1 VTLID
6 RNTAKGLHI
15 MPHFFQRRLIFPFL
29 SKRVALCL
37 LLLSLAGC
45 VTFRPEH
52 AIDRE
57 LRQMAGQMVMVG
69 FRGLAADEW
78 PQAEEQIRGTGI
90 GGVILFDYDVPS
102 GTAVRNVSSPEQ
114 VRRLVGDLQ
123 LLAPTPLLVAID
135 QEGGR
140 VNRLKERFGFPPT
153 LSAASLGRV
162 NDTILTARQA
172 LQTAELLASLGIT
185 MNFAPVVDVNSNR
198 DNPIIGKIERSFS
211 PDPQEVALHAAA
223 VVRAHRQSGVLT
235 ALKHFPGHGSSTAD
249 SHKGF
254 VDVTGTWSDSE
265 LLPYR
270 KLISEGLAD
279 AVMTAHIV
287 NDRLDPGRP
296 ATLSRPILQGVLRDR
311 LGFEGVIV
319 SDDLQMGAIR
329 EHYGFEEAVA
339 MALDAG
345 VDLLVFGN
353 NSVYDPEIGS
363 RAVEVIVRLVSAGTI
378 PRERI
383 EASWSR
389 IMKLKKEVVSE

>member
-1 VTLID
+1 V
-6 RNTAKGLHI
+6 
-15 MPHFFQRRLIFPFL
+15 
-29 SKRVALCL
+29 
-37 LLLSLAGC
+37 LLSSTGC
-45 VTFRPEH
+45 AANRLDFGSDP
-52 AIDRE
+52 E
-57 LRQMAGQMVMVG
+57 LRRMAGQMVMVG
-69 FRGLAADEW
+69 FRGLAADDW
-78 PQAEEQIRGTGI
+78 VQAEEQIRGAGI

-123 LLAPTPLLVAID
+123 LLASTPLLVAID

-162 NDTILTARQA
+162 NDPILTARQA
-172 LQTAELLASLGIT
+172 SQTAELLASLGIT
-185 MNFAPVVDVNSNR
+185 MNFAPVVDLNSNP

-211 PDPQEVALHAAA
+211 SDPQEVALHAAA

-265 LLPYR
+265 LLPYQ

-296 ATLSRPILQGVLRDR
+296 ATLSRSILQGVLRGQ

-339 MALDAG
+339 MALEAG

-353 NSVYDPEIGS
+353 NSVYEPEIGS
-363 RAVEVIVRLVSAGTI
+363 RAVEVIVRLVREGAI
-378 PRERI
+378 PRARV
-383 EASWSR
+383 EASWVR
-389 IMKLKKEVVSE
+389 IMKLKQR